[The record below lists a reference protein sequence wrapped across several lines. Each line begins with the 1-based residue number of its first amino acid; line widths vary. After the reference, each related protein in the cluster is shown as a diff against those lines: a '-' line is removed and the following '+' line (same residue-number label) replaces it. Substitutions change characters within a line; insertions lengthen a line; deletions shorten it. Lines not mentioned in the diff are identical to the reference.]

1 MKLLFIGPQGSGKGT
16 QAAIISKYLNIS
28 HISTGD
34 IFRSLTGELKQQ
46 VDSII
51 NKGNLVP
58 DELTLK
64 ILKQRISNTDCNKGF
79 ILDGFPRNLNQANL
93 LENIIK
99 IDKVIEISISDEEA
113 IKRIAGRVTCEKCK
127 TGYNLITE
135 PKPKDP
141 SQCDK
146 CNGKLVQRADDNPEA
161 IKKRLH
167 TYHQET
173 EPILNKYKQIL
184 IKINGEQD
192 IDALTQEIIKK
203 LKPIP

>member
-1 MKLLFIGPQGSGKGT
+1 MTKLLFIGPQGSGKGT
-16 QAAIISKYLNIS
+16 QAAIISKHLNIP

-34 IFRSLTGELKQQ
+34 IFRSLGGELKEQ
-46 VDSII
+46 VDAII

-64 ILKQRISNTDCNKGF
+64 ILKQRISQHDCNHGF
-79 ILDGFPRNLNQANL
+79 ILDGFPRNLNQAHL
-93 LENIIK
+93 LDNITK
-99 IDKVIEISISDEEA
+99 IDQVIEISISDEEA
-113 IKRIAGRVTCEKCK
+113 LKRLGGRVNCENCK

-135 PKPKDP
+135 PKPKHP
-141 SQCDK
+141 TICDK
-146 CNGKLVQRADDNPEA
+146 CGGKLIQRADDNKEA

-173 EPILNKYKQIL
+173 EPILNKYKHIT

-192 IDALTQEIIKK
+192 IEEITKEI
-203 LKPIP
+203 LNQLQ